1 MVTMNLTADLVCIN
15 LSGVEMLTDV
25 LFYVLKFSNTYLRM
39 VKKAVFTG
47 NHTTG
52 CFKQPAAQMK
62 KFRKKG
68 SMCVSHNFIKEA
80 KDLIIRLQ
88 NNVKQYVVMQYSE

>member
-1 MVTMNLTADLVCIN
+1 MVNMNLTADLVCIN

-52 CFKQPAAQMK
+52 CFLNSPQLRCEQIQEE
-62 KFRKKG
+62 RINVCESQLHQG
-68 SMCVSHNFIKEA
+68 SQRSDYKA
-80 KDLIIRLQ
+80 SK
-88 NNVKQYVVMQYSE
+88 